1 MEMNCIPGTLV
12 TGWTTVSLKRYDLS
26 RGADVFIPVK
36 KAFFVVCFIPFHST
50 RIYIM
55 QLKEDFGGL
64 KQLCTFSPFMASCR

>member
-26 RGADVFIPVK
+26 RGVDVFIPVK
-36 KAFFVVCFIPFHST
+36 KAFFVLCFILFHST

-55 QLKEDFGGL
+55 Q
-64 KQLCTFSPFMASCR
+64 